1 MTAFA
6 DIGLSGLVRA
16 FAGGTASPVDALEAC
31 LSRIEAINPKINA
44 FLDLRIGDA
53 RKEAEASAARWK
65 RGAALSRIDGA
76 PFGVKAN
83 IAVAGLPLHAGIAA
97 YKDDIARAD
106 SAAVATLK
114 AAGAIPMGVLNM
126 HEGALGATTDNPHF
140 GRCRN
145 PWNLELTPG
154 GSSGGSAA
162 AVAARLVPFALGTD
176 TMGSVR
182 IPSAYCGVV
191 GLKPSKGRIPERG
204 VLELS
209 PTLDHIGVHAATAAD
224 AALVAACFFDCGVP
238 SSSVTVSAG
247 AWGKAA
253 DVEPG
258 VVSAFSDALRLI
270 PGAEHRLR
278 TDLSHFDFGSLRRKG
293 LLVSEVEGHRIHK
306 TRLASAREGFS
317 AEFAGM
323 LDWGA
328 GQPQSRIDAA
338 YAALAEAA
346 QRFESLVAEAGVLVL
361 PTAPQGPF
369 PFGAPTPANQADL
382 TCLANFAGTPAIA
395 VPASG
400 KGAPSPSIQ
409 FIAPRG
415 RDDLALAAAIAFE
428 AVRGPCAARLAREL

>member
-1 MTAFA
+1 MSVSALSLAFA
-6 DIGLSGLVRA
+6 RGE
-16 FAGGTASPVDALEAC
+16 ASPMDALDAC
-31 LSRIEAINPKINA
+31 LSRMERINPRINA
-44 FLDLRIGDA
+44 FLDLRVSDA
-53 RKEAEASAARWK
+53 RKEAIASDARWR
-65 RGAALSRIDGA
+65 RGAALSPIDGVS
-76 PFGVKAN
+76 FGVKAN

-97 YKDDIARAD
+97 YKDDIAKAD
-106 SAAVATLK
+106 AAPVAILK
-114 AAGAIPMGVLNM
+114 AAGAIPIGILNM

-145 PWNLELTPG
+145 PWSLDLTPG

-162 AVAARLVPFALGTD
+162 AVAARLVPFAFGTD

-191 GLKPSKGRIPERG
+191 GLKPSKGRIAEAG

-209 PTLDHIGVHAATAAD
+209 PTLDHIGVHARTAAD
-224 AALVAACFFDCGVP
+224 VALVAACLFGCGALRN
-238 SSSVTVSAG
+238 SVAVSAG
-247 AWGKAA
+247 AWGMAA

-258 VVSAFSDALRLI
+258 VASAFSEALRLI
-270 PGAEHRLR
+270 PGAEHRPR
-278 TDLSHFDFGSLRRKG
+278 ADLSHFDLGGLRRKG
-293 LLVSEVEGHRIHK
+293 LLVSEVEGHRIHEK
-306 TRLASAREGFS
+306 RLASARDGFS

-328 GQPQSRIDAA
+328 GQPKARIDAA

-346 QRFESLVAEAGVLVL
+346 QRFQALIAEAGVLVL

-369 PFGAPTPANQADL
+369 PFGAPIPANQADL

-395 VPASG
+395 VPASVTG
-400 KGAPSPSIQ
+400 SPPASIQ
-409 FIAPRG
+409 FIAPLG

-428 AVRGPCAARLAREL
+428 AARGPCAARPALEV